1 MKKNFKNISFCHTE
15 KVDDNGQIT
24 NIFWTD
30 AKMLVDYALFD
41 DMITFDTTFS
51 TNKEYRSFG
60 VFVGFNHFR
69 KFMVFG
75 AFLLN
80 DESVEFFEW
89 LFETF
94 LEAQTNK

>member
-1 MKKNFKNISFCHTE
+1 MKKTL
-15 KVDDNGQIT
+15 
-24 NIFWTD
+24 
-30 AKMLVDYALFD
+30 KMFPFAIPKRLMIMDKLPTYYALFD

-69 KFMVFG
+69 EFVVFG
-75 AFLLN
+75 ASLLN